1 MPKAE
6 FFTVVLPVVKH
17 IRSILVIRSDDL
29 ASTMPAEVW
38 GREQRC
44 LF

>member
-1 MPKAE
+1 MSKAE
-6 FFTVVLPVVKH
+6 FFAFVLPAVKH
-17 IRSILVIRSDDL
+17 IRSIVVTRCDDL